1 MLKVLIAH
9 VVAPFDVELQFS
21 DRSHGIWHAAS
32 YLAEHTGPLLDKLRD
47 PTYFQC
53 LVIDAGGLCWPNGLE
68 LSAAR
73 VHSLSKPLLVA

>member
-1 MLKVLIAH
+1 MLKVLSAH

-32 YLAEHTGPLLDKLRD
+32 YLADHTGPLLDQLRD
-47 PTYFQC
+47 PAYFQR
-53 LVIDAGGLCWPNGLE
+53 LVTDSGGLSWPNGLE

-73 VHSLSKPLLVA
+73 VHSLSKPQLVA